1 MQTKVDLSGIPKLVQ
16 EYKIKYSNY
25 VYYHCI
31 QQSTFLKQPSCF
43 NSNINHR
50 FPSLPSHHTLGY
62 ISNEEL
68 KTYALE
74 HYLDIT
80 HFLIS

>member
-1 MQTKVDLSGIPKLVQ
+1 MQTKVDMSGIPKLVQ
-16 EYKIKYSNY
+16 EYNIKYSNY
-25 VYYHCI
+25 IYYRCI
-31 QQSTFLKQPSCF
+31 QQSTFLKQPSWS
-43 NSNINHR
+43 NSSINHR
-50 FPSLPSHHTLGY
+50 FPSFPSHQTLKY
-62 ISNEEL
+62 ISSEEL